1 MYNFAEIFLKSLFIM
16 RQFTIL
22 HLNFVCSHCNLKLYL
37 VKTWDFSMM
46 GQLIKQKRR
55 SMYQISFYLGWDA
68 VLCEK
73 YLLVSLSVSSD
84 WTIDFSSPNKR
95 QKKWKNEKKIYWKW
109 PYVWICSILST
120 YISNSSQGPIDH
132 QTSSINWESP
142 WAKNPYVRCFAIFEA
157 VEQVKHKIQ
166 GGSIFV

>member
-55 SMYQISFYLGWDA
+55 KHRISFCFLGAGWCC
-68 VLCEK
+68 VMWKIFTC
-73 YLLVSLSVSSD
+73 VFCD
-84 WTIDFSSPNKR
+84 WTIDFSSPNMR
-95 QKKWKNEKKIYWKW
+95 QKEMEKKEKKIYWKW
-109 PYVWICSILST
+109 PSVWICSIHR
-120 YISNSSQGPIDH
+120 SSVYLQH
-132 QTSSINWESP
+132 ENKWMLTSV
-142 WAKNPYVRCFAIFEA
+142 Y
-157 VEQVKHKIQ
+157 
-166 GGSIFV
+166 

>member
-73 YLLVSLSVSSD
+73 YLLVSPLTELLIFRLQIRD
-84 WTIDFSSPNKR
+84 KR
-95 QKKWKNEKKIYWKW
+95 NEKKKRK
-109 PYVWICSILST
+109 SIE
-120 YISNSSQGPIDH
+120 NGH
-132 QTSSINWESP
+132 MFE
-142 WAKNPYVRCFAIFEA
+142 FA
-157 VEQVKHKIQ
+157 QY
-166 GGSIFV
+166 

>member
-73 YLLVSLSVSSD
+73 YLLVSLSLLTEQLIFRLQIRD
-84 WTIDFSSPNKR
+84 KR
-95 QKKWKNEKKIYWKW
+95 NEKMKRK
-109 PYVWICSILST
+109 SIE
-120 YISNSSQGPIDH
+120 NGH
-132 QTSSINWESP
+132 MFE
-142 WAKNPYVRCFAIFEA
+142 FA
-157 VEQVKHKIQ
+157 QY
-166 GGSIFV
+166 

>member
-1 MYNFAEIFLKSLFIM
+1 M

-73 YLLVSLSVSSD
+73 YLLVSLSLLTEQLIFRLQIRD
-84 WTIDFSSPNKR
+84 KR
-95 QKKWKNEKKIYWKW
+95 NEKKEKKIYWKW

-142 WAKNPYVRCFAIFEA
+142 WAKNPYVWCFAIFEA

-166 GGSIFV
+166 GGFIFV